1 MSVST
6 IYQPVTY
13 AGDDSSVT
21 FVVPWMFLEENDLQ
35 LFLVDGETETPVTAF
50 TATGMGEELGGTVTV
65 EAAVP
70 SGITLKIKRYTDRT
84 QENDYT
90 PHGRFPAESVEQAF
104 DKLTLIDQEQDV
116 EGSGGGGTPG
126 TDDHKVIVETDDLPG
141 TLDEKL
147 VDSDDI
153 EFVEAGTN
161 VFHKMKP
168 QFVDP
173 MVVELLAFPAKD
185 IFWLEDEAGDLWDSS
200 ETPLAFRIDFLTNGH
215 KKLFWF
221 KSLFSANAGSPVGR
235 FAIYGELAVKLCDE
249 VLPDS
254 PLYGIHTFATP
265 IDISDYKYLVVVMD
279 PGVSTAPQPVAQSI
293 LTLPTGASL
302 GRYSFAHM
310 VEHEHNTEFP
320 ETAPELPSL
329 NMKFMLARQCFLGV
343 R

>member
-13 AGDDSSVT
+13 AGDDSTVT
-21 FVVPWMFLEENDLQ
+21 FVVPWMFLEANDLR
-35 LFLVDGETETPVTAF
+35 LYLVDGETETPVTTF
-50 TATGMGEELGGTVTV
+50 TATGMGEELGGSVTV
-65 EAAVP
+65 ETAVP
-70 SGITLKIKRYTDRT
+70 SGITLRIERYTDRT

-90 PHGRFPAESVEQAF
+90 PHGRFPAESVEQAL
-104 DKLTLIDQEQDV
+104 DKLTLIVQELVGD
-116 EGSGGGGTPG
+116 GGGGTEA
-126 TDDHKVIVETDDLPG
+126 DDHKVIVELDDLPG

-153 EFVEAGTN
+153 EFVEAGTS
-161 VFHKMKP
+161 VFHRMKP

-173 MVVELLAFPAKD
+173 MVIELPAFPAKD
-185 IFWLEDEAGDLWDSS
+185 IFWLQDEAGDLWDSS

-215 KKLFWF
+215 NRLFWF
-221 KSLFSANAGSPVGR
+221 KSVFSANAGTPTGK
-235 FAIYGELAVKLCDE
+235 FAIYGELATKLYE
-249 VLPDS
+249 GILPDS
-254 PLYGIHTFATP
+254 PLYGIHVFDTP

-279 PGVSTAPQPVAQSI
+279 PGVSTAPQPVVQSI
-293 LTLPTGASL
+293 QLLPTGAGL

-310 VEHEHNTEFP
+310 VEHEHNTSFP

-329 NMKFMLARQCFLGV
+329 DMKYMLARWCAIGV